1 MIYLQNLLKQDKVSK
16 FYLTVICFRETMGA
30 DGAFDR
36 RRLELAEISGKS
48 SADVTD
54 DEVRQQGQ
62 RI

>member
-1 MIYLQNLLKQDKVSK
+1 
-16 FYLTVICFRETMGA
+16 MGA